1 MSHRA
6 GADVCLIL
14 EGTYPYVAGGVSA
27 WAHDLIKA
35 QPHLRFALLSIL
47 PPNAVLDRKY
57 ELPPNVAS
65 LQHVFLNQ
73 LPAGASSMPGGPA
86 LLARLQGPI
95 ERIHE
100 GGGLA
105 EVRELLHVL
114 RQAPRPPGRA
124 FLLDSHEAWNLLL
137 RAYGAGNGH
146 LSFLDYFWTW
156 RTQLLAMYSVFLAP
170 LPEARVYH
178 TLCTGYAG
186 LCAARAHLETGRPA
200 LLTEHGI
207 YTNERRIE
215 ITMADW
221 LREGV
226 PGGLTIDR
234 HRRDLKSLWID
245 TFRSFSRACYE
256 ACNPIVT
263 LYEGNT
269 VLQVEDGAQAS
280 RLRVIPNGIDLAR
293 FGAMRPSPA
302 ARRPTVALI
311 GRVVPIKDVKT
322 FVRAAARLR
331 DAVPDVRAL
340 VLGPLEEDPG
350 YVDQCRTLVT
360 HLGLGDTVIFTGRVK
375 LDDYLPQIDAVVL
388 TSLSEA
394 QPLVILEAGA
404 AGIPCVATD
413 VGACREMILGR
424 SDESPSIGAGG
435 VVTPVANPAATAEAL
450 ARLLGDTAFRER
462 CSLAIQAR
470 VRRHYDKADLDRR
483 YGDLYEQLI
492 ATPDAADR
500 VEEDAWPASASRFAS

>member
-1 MSHRA
+1 MRTA
-6 GADVCLIL
+6 PADVCLVL

-35 QPHLRFALLSIL
+35 QPQLRFALLSIL
-47 PPNAVLDRKY
+47 PPGASRERRY
-57 ELPPNVAS
+57 ELPPNVVS
-65 LQHVFLNQ
+65 IEHLVLND
-73 LPAGASSMPGGPA
+73 LPAGPASIPGGPA
-86 LLARLQGPI
+86 LLARLQAPI
-95 ERIHE
+95 ERIHA
-100 GGGLA
+100 GGGLT
-105 EVRELLHVL
+105 EVRALIRELGSV
-114 RQAPRPPGRA
+114 RRRPGRA
-124 FLLDSHEAWNLLL
+124 YLLDSHDAWDMLL
-137 RAYGAGNGH
+137 RMYRAGHEH

-156 RTQLLAMYSVFLAP
+156 RTQLLAMYAVCSHPVP
-170 LPEARVYH
+170 PARVYH

-186 LCAARAHLETGRPA
+186 LFAARAHVETGRPA

-221 LREGV
+221 LREEV

-256 ACNPIVT
+256 ACDPIVT

-269 VLQVEDGAQAS
+269 VLQVEDGAERS

-293 FGAMRPSPA
+293 YGTLRPA
-302 ARRPTVALI
+302 AGPRPPTVALI

-322 FVRAAARLR
+322 FLRAAARLR
-331 DAVPDVRAL
+331 DSIPEVRAL
-340 VLGPLEEDPG
+340 VLGPFDEDPG
-350 YVDQCRTLVT
+350 YADQCRTLVD
-360 HLGLGDTVIFTGRVK
+360 HLGLGATVTFTGRVS
-375 LDDYLPQIDAVVL
+375 LTDYLPEIDVVVL

-424 SDESPSIGAGG
+424 SDETPSLGAGG
-435 VVTPVANPAATAEAL
+435 VVTPVANPAATAEAM
-450 ARLLGDTAFRER
+450 ARLLGDAAFREH
-462 CSLAIQAR
+462 CSSVIRAR
-470 VRRHYDKADLDRR
+470 VGQHYDKADLDRR
-483 YGDLYEQLI
+483 YRALYEELI
-492 ATPDAADR
+492 AAPDAAA
-500 VEEDAWPASASRFAS
+500 ETEDVAWPASASRFAG

>member
-1 MSHRA
+1 MTPPP
-6 GADVCLIL
+6 ADVCLVL

-35 QPHLRFALLSIL
+35 QSHLRFALLSIL
-47 PPNAVLDRKY
+47 PPQTPLERRY
-57 ELPPNVAS
+57 ELPSNVVS
-65 LQHVFLNQ
+65 LDHLWLNQ
-73 LPAGASSMPGGPA
+73 LPAGPASIPGGKP
-86 LLARLQGPI
+86 LLARLQGPL
-95 ERIHE
+95 ERIHRH
-100 GGGLA
+100 GGLS
-105 EVRELLHVL
+105 EVRDILHELRL
-114 RQAPRPPGRA
+114 APRTPGRA
-124 FLLDSHEAWNLLL
+124 FLLDSHDAWDMLL
-137 RAYGAGNGH
+137 RMYRSGHDH

-156 RTQLLAMYSVFLAP
+156 RTQLLAMYSVFSSP
-170 LPEARVYH
+170 VPPARVYH

-186 LCAARAHLETGRPA
+186 LFAARAHLETRRPA

-221 LREGV
+221 LREEV
-226 PGGLTIDR
+226 PAGLTIDR
-234 HRRDLKSLWID
+234 SRRDLKSLWID

-256 ACNPIVT
+256 ACDPIVT

-269 VLQVEDGAQAS
+269 VLQVEDGAERS

-293 FGAMRPSPA
+293 YGALAPTA
-302 ARRPTVALI
+302 GARRPTVALI
-311 GRVVPIKDVKT
+311 GRVVPIKDVNT

-331 DAVPDVRAL
+331 DLIPEVRAL

-350 YVDQCRTLVT
+350 YVDRCRTLVE
-360 HLGLGDTVIFTGRVK
+360 HLGLSETVTFTGRVS
-375 LDDYLPQIDAVVL
+375 LNDYLPQIDVVAL

-424 SDESPSIGAGG
+424 SDEDPPLGAGG
-435 VVTPVANPAATAEAL
+435 VVTPVANPAATAAAL
-450 ARLLGDTAFRER
+450 ARLLDEVEFRER
-462 CSLAIQAR
+462 CSLAIQSR
-470 VRRHYDKADLDRR
+470 VRRHYDKTDLDQTYRR
-483 YGDLYEQLI
+483 LYEDLI
-492 ATPDAADR
+492 GAPGAAPG
-500 VEEDAWPASASRFAS
+500 VEDVAWPALASPYAG

>member
-1 MSHRA
+1 MSRRA
-6 GADVCLIL
+6 EADVCLIL

-27 WAHDLIKA
+27 WAHDLVKA
-35 QPHLRFALLSIL
+35 QPHLRFALLTIL
-47 PPNAVLDRKY
+47 PPGAALERKY
-57 ELPPNVAS
+57 ELPANVVA
-65 LQHVFLNQ
+65 LEHVFLNQ
-73 LPAGASSMPGGPA
+73 LPAGPPSLPGGRA

-95 ERIHE
+95 ERIHQ

-105 EVRELLHVL
+105 EVREVLGVL
-114 RQAPRPPGRA
+114 RQASPTPGRA
-124 FLLDSHEAWNLLL
+124 FLLDSRDAWDLLL
-137 RAYGAGNGH
+137 RMYRAGSGH

-170 LPEARVYH
+170 LPAARVYH

-269 VLQVEDGAQAS
+269 VLQIEDGAQAS
-280 RLRVIPNGIDLAR
+280 RLQVIPNGIDLAR
-293 FGAMRPSPA
+293 FGGMRQSA
-302 ARRPTVALI
+302 DARPPTVALI

-322 FVRAAARLR
+322 FLRAAARLR
-331 DAVPDVRAL
+331 DSVPDVRAL
-340 VLGPLEEDPG
+340 VLGPLEEDPV
-350 YVDQCRTLVT
+350 YVDQCRTLVA
-360 HLGLGDTVIFTGRVK
+360 HLGLGGTVTFTGRVR
-375 LDDYLPQIDAVVL
+375 LDDYLPQIDVVVL

-413 VGACREMILGR
+413 VGACREMVLGR
-424 SDESPSIGAGG
+424 SDEAPSIGAGG

-462 CSLAIQAR
+462 CSLAIRAR
-470 VRRHYDKADLDRR
+470 VRRHYDKADLDLR
-483 YGDLYEQLI
+483 YRELYERLM
-492 ATPDAADR
+492 AAPGEAGG
-500 VEEDAWPASASRFAS
+500 EEDAWPASASRFAS